1 MRVIS
6 DLTRDIRP
14 SLEELLVKAIQDTI
28 EIDKQQE
35 IMDGEFVEQ
44 ENNTFYFRVIYLF
57 MQRSVLYY
65 SHQELEKWSKI
76 KLLNEVVL
84 PPSELY
90 KIDSLR

>member
-28 EIDKQQE
+28 AIDRQQE

-57 MQRSVLYY
+57 MQRSILYY
-65 SHQELEKWSKI
+65 SYQELEDWSKT

-90 KIDSLR
+90 RIDSRK